1 MKFILIFMLFFI
13 KFHKNTFASGA
24 PIPLYDANAFREILD
39 YFHDVAKPATLTPQE
54 TEGNLLFLKQT
65 MDRYLLAEMPD
76 EKKQEFSFEMIGRK
90 ICLLKKLSSYAT
102 TTEKKRDICQKTTQ
116 SLIHLGLYFN
126 ALTKSTGENQG
137 YLTSYAVSLSKAVS
151 TLTDLRDGLDQTT
164 HQTEIIKLERQ
175 LLEFLLETKE
185 IIDRYKRVTR
195 EPEDVMVDIESS
207 IHARIAQNTV
217 AGKKQK
223 KASLE
228 YLKHTSPDIKAFIE
242 VSGSDDAAAQR
253 EYRRRLAERGGRIG
267 KLAAKNDEK
276 QKQERNRQVLKAG
289 IKVSDLSNPLENA
302 QILFATQKSR
312 LPELLRTPVTDLNL
326 QEIMNE
332 VEDLER
338 DICTSAQKAA
348 EHRRYKSSCS
358 TNPDVVVY
366 EYLEKVVLNTEK
378 EKDFHEL
385 QAFSTH
391 VFVLYLMVGKIDEAR
406 RHYEAFNEYLALNG
420 KKDERIYELITAH
433 LDALAGDSKKLL
445 DILDKKKKRKSAAQ
459 RKHIAE
465 AKKAVEATKAS
476 DTKTAVSDE
485 EDGEEV
491 LGAAV
496 CAKKKPV
503 QVDPA
508 LYMSSSF
515 VSPTKTEDSH
525 PREKTKKKR
534 TRKKKTQLGVT
545 PHDGFE
551 EDTEKFASAG
561 RGTISTCGSGKPD
574 DDSESEDEA
583 TLPSTSPAHV
593 RFAATVTRAEKPSFS
608 LVDLF
613 NLTARS
619 RKVDNSIFTGQWKF
633 TRDHFKT
640 YMESLGCTHRNGKG
654 SHELV
659 SIPDIF
665 ERNGHTIMAMAEIG
679 AFFGGSL
686 TLPNWDDDFVPYY
699 LRPQI
704 EKIRLTLRTLKM
716 AELETVCRAASGA
729 PLSLSKKERSD
740 DA

>member
-1 MKFILIFMLFFI
+1 MKFILIFILFFI
-13 KFHKNTFASGA
+13 KFHKNTFASEA
-24 PIPLYDANAFREILD
+24 PIPPYDANVFREILD
-39 YFHDVAKPATLTPQE
+39 YFLDVAKPATLTPQE

-65 MDRYLLAEMPD
+65 MGRYLSAEMPD
-76 EKKQEFSFEMIGRK
+76 EKKQEFFFEMIGRK

-102 TTEKKRDICQKTTQ
+102 TTEEKRDICQKTTQ
-116 SLIHLGLYFN
+116 SLIDLGLYFN
-126 ALTKSTGENQG
+126 TLTKSTGENQS

-151 TLTDLRDGLDQTT
+151 TLTDLRDGLDQTR
-164 HQTEIIKLERQ
+164 HQREIIRLERQ
-175 LLEFLLETKE
+175 LLQLLLETKE
-185 IIDRYKRVTR
+185 IVERYKRVTK
-195 EPEDVMVDIESS
+195 EPEDVMVDIESG

-217 AGKKQK
+217 AGKEQK

-253 EYRRRLAERGGRIG
+253 EYRRHLAERGGRIG

-276 QKQERNRQVLKAG
+276 QKQERNRQLLKAG
-289 IKVSDLSNPLENA
+289 MKLSDLSNPLENA
-302 QILFATQKSR
+302 QMLFAIQKSR
-312 LPELLRTPVTDLNL
+312 LQELLRTPITDLNL

-332 VEDLER
+332 VEGLER
-338 DICTSAQKAA
+338 DICTSSQKAA
-348 EHRRYKSSCS
+348 EHRRYKSSRS
-358 TNPDVVVY
+358 TNPDVLTY
-366 EYLEKVVLNTEK
+366 EYLEKVVLNTGK

-385 QAFSTH
+385 QAFSQN

-406 RHYEAFNEYLALNG
+406 RHYEAFNEYLALKG
-420 KKDERIYELITAH
+420 KKDERMYELITAH
-433 LDALAGDSKKLL
+433 LDALAGDSTKLL

-525 PREKTKKKR
+525 LCEKTKKKR

-551 EDTEKFASAG
+551 EDTEKFALASG
-561 RGTISTCGSGKPD
+561 GTTSTGGSGKPD
-574 DDSESEDEA
+574 DDSENE
-583 TLPSTSPAHV
+583 TTPSGLQFVQVCSAP
-593 RFAATVTRAEKPSFS
+593 TVTREEKPKSFS
-608 LVDLF
+608 LAELF

-619 RKVDNSIFTGQWKF
+619 RKVDSSIFTGQWKF

-659 SIPDIF
+659 SISDIF
-665 ERNGHTIMAMAEIG
+665 ERNGRTIMAMAEIG

-716 AELETVCRAASGA
+716 AELETVSSAASGA
-729 PLSLSKKERSD
+729 PLSLSKRERD
-740 DA
+740 DD